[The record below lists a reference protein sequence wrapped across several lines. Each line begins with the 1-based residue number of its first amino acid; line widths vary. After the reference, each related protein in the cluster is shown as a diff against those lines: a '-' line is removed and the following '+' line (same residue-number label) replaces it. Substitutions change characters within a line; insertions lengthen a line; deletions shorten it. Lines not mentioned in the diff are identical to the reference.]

1 VHQNNFS
8 LGGMAIFRYAAFLI
22 KGVITM
28 NALNWK
34 PVIIAGVLLF
44 PASQVSAGW
53 MDQVGNMLNDNTG
66 SKSAATTMVS
76 PASLSHSD
84 MIAGL
89 KDALRI
95 GSENVVGKLG
105 KTDGFNA
112 DPKIHIPLP
121 DSLKTVKSTLSAVGM
136 GGMMDDL
143 ELRLNRAAELAT
155 PKAKRIFG
163 NAIREMSFD
172 DARKI
177 LNGPDDAATQYFK
190 GKMSAP
196 LSKEMRP
203 VVEKA
208 LNQAGAVQT
217 YDNVMGQYKS
227 IPFVPDVKANLTQHV
242 VNLGM
247 AGIFHY
253 MAEEE
258 AAIRK
263 NPVKRTT
270 DILKKVFGH

>member
-1 VHQNNFS
+1 
-8 LGGMAIFRYAAFLI
+8 
-22 KGVITM
+22 M
-28 NALNWK
+28 NTFNWK

-76 PASLSHSD
+76 PASLSTTD

-105 KTDGFNA
+105 KADGFNA

-136 GGMMDDL
+136 DGMMDDL

-217 YDNVMGQYKS
+217 YDNVMGQYKA

-242 VNLGM
+242 VDLGM